1 MATSKDIVIQFN
13 EIICSFLIQIIP
25 IVGSTYYNNIQTV
38 IRINSAL
45 PIENFLYYAI
55 ECRDKILNRD
65 ESYFT
70 DNTLA
75 VNSIERMEKL
85 DEIFRLQ
92 HIYTYLD
99 QTSKDNVWDI
109 FQALLILGEDYIKV
123 KYSTNYKKNWIYHDR

>member
-1 MATSKDIVIQFN
+1 M
-13 EIICSFLIQIIP
+13 
-25 IVGSTYYNNIQTV
+25 
-38 IRINSAL
+38 
-45 PIENFLYYAI
+45 
-55 ECRDKILNRD
+55 NRD

-75 VNSIERMEKL
+75 ANSIERMEKL

-92 HIYTYLD
+92 HIYTMLD

-123 KYSTNYKKNWIYHDR
+123 KYSTNYKKNWIYHDK